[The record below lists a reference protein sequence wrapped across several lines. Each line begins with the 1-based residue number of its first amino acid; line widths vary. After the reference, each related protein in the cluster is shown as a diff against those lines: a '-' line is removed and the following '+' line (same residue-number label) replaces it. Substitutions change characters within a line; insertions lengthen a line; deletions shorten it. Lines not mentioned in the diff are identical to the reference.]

1 MLLSLV
7 ACCVLQI
14 TSLISELKTY
24 DEVAQQLMNT
34 VPNPGYYVALED
46 RPSEVQKVQK
56 RQIAFNSAED
66 NSVSRHT
73 HTTHSHTHTHT
84 HTHAHTHTHTRAR
97 LPVLILN
104 PECTLDY
111 HFPFHIPGPAS
122 RHQSWEG
129 CQ

>member
-7 ACCVLQI
+7 ACCVLLI

-24 DEVAQQLMNT
+24 AEVDQQLRNK

-46 RPSEVQKVQK
+46 RPSEVQK

-73 HTTHSHTHTHT
+73 HTHTHSHTHTHT
-84 HTHAHTHTHTRAR
+84 RTHARTHAHTHTHTHA
-97 LPVLILN
+97 
-104 PECTLDY
+104 
-111 HFPFHIPGPAS
+111 FQF
-122 RHQSWEG
+122 
-129 CQ
+129 